1 MVHEFN
7 DNGYV
12 YSERE
17 LNSGKY
23 YKMIMKKA
31 YQISYYHNKKAR
43 RYNKM
48 KQILQKSQMQIPN
61 NMPVKELHFE
71 AKNITEKDNIKSQ
84 KIDFIEE
91 VTKSKKEL
99 YMVGAIIFLVAI
111 VIVLILGIGIG
122 IYLAESPP
130 CSASRSVSV

>member
-12 YSERE
+12 YTERE
-17 LNSGKY
+17 LHSGKY
-23 YKMIMKKA
+23 YKIIMKKA
-31 YQISYYHNKKAR
+31 YDISYYHNKKAE
-43 RYNKM
+43 RYNKL
-48 KQILQKSQMQIPN
+48 KQMLQTSQMQITN
-61 NMPVKELHFE
+61 DKPVKESHSE

-84 KIDFIEE
+84 KIDFIQDQE
-91 VTKSKKEL
+91 VTKSKID
-99 YMVGAIIFLVAI
+99 MVGAIIFLVTI

>member
-12 YSERE
+12 YTERE

-23 YKMIMKKA
+23 YKIIMKRA

-43 RYNKM
+43 RYNKL
-48 KQILQKSQMQIPN
+48 KQMLQTSQMQITN
-61 NMPVKELHFE
+61 DMPVKESHSD
-71 AKNITEKDNIKSQ
+71 AKNITEKNNIKSQ
-84 KIDFIEE
+84 KIDFIQDQE
-91 VTKSKKEL
+91 VTKSKID
-99 YMVGAIIFLVAI
+99 MVGAIIFLVTI

-130 CSASRSVSV
+130 CSACRSVSV